1 MQSCERLVTSG
12 YFVSNQP
19 ARLLAQGFSEMQEC
33 KKPVIGSSTAC
44 LAMLSH
50 ADGKLYSANIG
61 DSGLLVVRDDKVVHR
76 SSEQQHYFNT
86 PFQLSLPPSEMASDV
101 LSDQPEAADR
111 YEFNVEDGDVIVLAT
126 DGVFDN
132 VPDALLVEQI
142 SSIKGCTNDRV
153 KIQQCC
159 NSIAFLAR
167 QLSRDENFLSP
178 FAKNARRNGYS
189 EVAGGKEDDVTVLLA
204 AVNLGNNHKNSSR

>member
-1 MQSCERLVTSG
+1 M
-12 YFVSNQP
+12 
-19 ARLLAQGFSEMQEC
+19 FSFFQ
-33 KKPVIGSSTAC
+33 
-44 LAMLSH
+44 
-50 ADGKLYSANIG
+50 LYTANIG
-61 DSGLLVVRDDKVVHR
+61 DSGLLVVRDGKVIHR

-101 LSDQPEAADR
+101 LSDRPEAADR
-111 YEFNVEDGDVIVLAT
+111 YQFNVEDGDVIVLAT

-142 SSIKGCTNDRV
+142 ESIKGCTNDLV

-178 FAKNARRNGYS
+178 FAKNAILNGY
-189 EVAGGKEDDVTVLLA
+189 VDVKGGKEDDVTVVLA
-204 AVNLGNNHKNSSR
+204 AVNLGNNNTMQSSSR

>member
-1 MQSCERLVTSG
+1 MVR
-12 YFVSNQP
+12 
-19 ARLLAQGFSEMQEC
+19 
-33 KKPVIGSSTAC
+33 
-44 LAMLSH
+44 
-50 ADGKLYSANIG
+50 DGKVI
-61 DSGLLVVRDDKVVHR
+61 HR

-101 LSDQPEAADR
+101 LSDRPEAADR
-111 YEFNVEDGDVIVLAT
+111 YEFNVEDGDVIILAT

-142 SSIKGCTNDRV
+142 SSIKGCTNDLV

-167 QLSRDENFLSP
+167 QLSRDEHFLSP
-178 FAKNARRNGYS
+178 FAKNARRNGYVDVS
-189 EVAGGKEDDVTVLLA
+189 GGKEDDVTVLLA
-204 AVNLGNNHKNSSR
+204 AVNLGNHYNNTSR